1 VQVQKPN
8 SRDQRCKA
16 ESDPAF
22 LRILLVSPYDLTH
35 PGGVTSHVFDLA
47 HQFERLGHDI
57 LVAGPSGDGPLPQN
71 GYTHHVG
78 SSITFLS
85 PGDSARVNLNPWIH
99 GSVRELLKTRQFDVI
114 HMHEPFLGFIGAS
127 FMKYGEG
134 VKVGTFHTWREGP
147 HVPYLAFLP
156 LVRHWN
162 KGLDG
167 RIVVSEAARKTI
179 SRYVKGDYR
188 LIPNGVSYHRFACE
202 TLAPAHLRDDRPT
215 LLFVGRIEARK
226 GIPYLFESYQ
236 MVKERV
242 RDARLVIV
250 GEGGLKHEYEKLAAK
265 MQLQDVL
272 FEGYVSPEVL
282 PSYYQ
287 RADVFCSPSTV
298 NESFGITLLEAMA
311 SHAPAVATSINGSNT
326 LGEDGVTG
334 LIVPPKDPQLMAHAV
349 LRLLDS
355 RPLATRLADAAQAR
369 ARKFDWEEIA
379 KSLLAYYCELGA
391 SN

>member
-1 VQVQKPN
+1 
-8 SRDQRCKA
+8 
-16 ESDPAF
+16 

-47 HQFERLGHDI
+47 HQFERLGHEI
-57 LVAGPSGDGPLPQN
+57 LVAGPSGNGPLPQN
-71 GYTHHVG
+71 GYTEHVG
-78 SSITFLS
+78 GSIKFLS
-85 PGDSARVNLNPWIH
+85 PGDSARVNLNPWVH
-99 GSVRELLKTRQFDVI
+99 GSVRQLLKDRSFDVI

-127 FMKYGEG
+127 FMRYGEG

-147 HVPYLAFLP
+147 HVPYIAFLP
-156 LVRHWN
+156 LVRRWN

-167 RIVVSEAARKTI
+167 RIVVSEAARNTI

-188 LIPNGVSYHRFACE
+188 LIPNGVEFSRFACE
-202 TLAPAHLRDDRPT
+202 APKPPHLDDGRPT
-215 LLFVGRIEARK
+215 LLFVGRLEARK
-226 GIPYLFESYQ
+226 GIPYLLQAYSL
-236 MVKERV
+236 VKDRV
-242 RDARLVIV
+242 KDARLVIV
-250 GEGGLKHEYEKLAAK
+250 GDGGLRHEYEQLAKK

-272 FEGYVSPEVL
+272 FEGYVAPEAL
-282 PSYYQ
+282 PGYYQ

-311 SHAPAVATSINGSNT
+311 ACAPAVATSINGSNT

-334 LIVPPKDPQLMAHAV
+334 LIVPPKEPQLMAHAV
-349 LRLLDS
+349 LRLLDNETLGMS
-355 RPLATRLADAAQAR
+355 LASAAHQR
-369 ARKFDWEEIA
+369 ARQFDWEEIA

>member
-1 VQVQKPN
+1 M
-8 SRDQRCKA
+8 
-16 ESDPAF
+16 
-22 LRILLVSPYDLTH
+22 RILLVSPYDLTH

-85 PGDSARVNLNPWIH
+85 PGDSARVNLNPWVH
-99 GSVRELLKTRQFDVI
+99 GGIRELLKTRQFDVI
-114 HMHEPFLGFIGAS
+114 HMHEPFLGFIGPS
-127 FMKYGEG
+127 FMKYGDG

-147 HVPYLAFLP
+147 HVPYIAFWP
-156 LVRHWN
+156 LIKHWN
-162 KGLDG
+162 SWLDG
-167 RIVVSEAARKTI
+167 RVVVSEAARQTI
-179 SRYVKGDYR
+179 GRYIKADYR
-188 LIPNGVSYHRFACE
+188 LIPNGVDFQRFACA
-202 TLAPAHLRDDRPT
+202 APPPPQYADDRPT

-226 GIPYLFESYQ
+226 GIPFLLQAYKI
-236 MVKERV
+236 VKERV
-242 RDARLVIV
+242 PSARLVIA
-250 GEGGLKHEYEKLAAK
+250 GDGGLRSEYEQMAQRMELKDVHFDGFVAPELLA
-265 MQLQDVL
+265 
-272 FEGYVSPEVL
+272 
-282 PSYYQ
+282 SYYQ

-334 LIVPPKDPQLMAHAV
+334 LIVPPKEPQLMAHAV

-355 RPLATRLADAAQAR
+355 EALSGSLADAAQER
-369 ARKFDWEEIA
+369 ARTFDWSEIA
-379 KSLLAYYCELGA
+379 KSLLAYYEELGA
-391 SN
+391 

>member
-1 VQVQKPN
+1 
-8 SRDQRCKA
+8 
-16 ESDPAF
+16 
-22 LRILLVSPYDLTH
+22 LRILLVNPYDLTY

-47 HQFERLGHDI
+47 HQFERLGHEV
-57 LVAGPSGDGPLPQN
+57 LVTGPAGDGPLPQN
-71 GYTHHVG
+71 GYTQHVG
-78 SSITFLS
+78 STIKFLS

-99 GSVRELLKTRQFDVI
+99 GSVRQLLKDRQFDVI

-167 RIVVSEAARKTI
+167 RIVVSEAARNTI
-179 SRYVKGDYR
+179 NRYVKGDYR
-188 LIPNGVSYHRFACE
+188 LIPNGVDYHRFACE
-202 TLAPAHLRDDRPT
+202 APAPPHLDDERPT

-226 GIPYLFESYQ
+226 GIPYLLQSYK
-236 MVKERV
+236 MVKDRV
-242 RDARLVIV
+242 KDARLVIV
-250 GEGGLKHEYEKLAAK
+250 GEGGLKHEYEHQAHK
-265 MQLQDVL
+265 MGLEDVL
-272 FEGYVSPEVL
+272 FEGYVAPDVL
-282 PSYYQ
+282 AGYYQ

-311 SHAPAVATSINGSNT
+311 SRAPAVATSINGSNT

-334 LIVPPKDPQLMAHAV
+334 LIVPPKEPQLMAHAI
-349 LRLLDS
+349 LRLIDNKA
-355 RPLATRLADAAQAR
+355 LALRLAEAAQER
-369 ARKFDWEEIA
+369 AQQFDWEEIA

-391 SN
+391 SS

>member
-1 VQVQKPN
+1 
-8 SRDQRCKA
+8 
-16 ESDPAF
+16 

-47 HQFERLGHDI
+47 HQFERLGHEI

-71 GYTHHVG
+71 GYTYHVG
-78 SSITFLS
+78 SSIKFLS

-99 GSVRELLKTRQFDVI
+99 GSVRELLKSRKFDVI

-127 FMKYGEG
+127 FMKFGEG

-162 KGLDG
+162 KSLDG
-167 RIVVSEAARKTI
+167 RVVVSEAARNTI
-179 SRYVKGDYR
+179 NRYVKSEYR
-188 LIPNGVSYHRFACE
+188 LIPNGVDYRRFACE
-202 TLAPAHLRDDRPT
+202 VAPPLHLQDGRPT

-226 GIPYLFESYQ
+226 GIPYLLQAYRL
-236 MVKERV
+236 VKEHV
-242 RDARLVIV
+242 KDARLVIV
-250 GEGGLKHEYEKLAAK
+250 GEGGLRHEYQQLSAK
-265 MQLQDVL
+265 MGLQDVL
-272 FEGYVSPEVL
+272 FEGYVPPEAL
-282 PSYYQ
+282 PGYYQ
-287 RADVFCSPSTV
+287 RAYVFCSPSTV

-334 LIVPPKDPQLMAHAV
+334 LIVPPKEPQLMAHAV
-349 LRLLDS
+349 LRLLDNQA
-355 RPLATRLADAAQAR
+355 LASRLADAAQER
-369 ARKFDWEEIA
+369 ARRFDWEEIA
-379 KSLLAYYCELGA
+379 RSLLAYYCELGA
-391 SN
+391 SS